1 MCGIIGWVDWNRD
14 LRNGQ
19 NVIRAM
25 TERLS
30 ARGPDAEEYWLAE
43 RAAFGHRRLIVI
55 DAEGGRQPMRGAAG
69 EHSCTLIY
77 NGEIYNTEELRQEL
91 LLKGYTFSGHSDTEV
106 LLKSYLAWGAECV
119 QRLNGIFSFAVWDD
133 QRERLFL
140 ARDRLGVKPL
150 FYTERPGFILFASEL
165 KALLAHPEI
174 EPIVDKDGLSEIL
187 LVGPART
194 PGNGI
199 YKGIRELKGGQALL
213 YSRQGMRIYSYWQLQ
228 AHAHLDDPAT
238 TVGNVRELFLDAV
251 KRQLV
256 SDVPIGTLL
265 SGGLD
270 SSAITA
276 VASDLFSPLPTFSVD
291 YVDNEKYFQPND
303 FQPNPDEPWIERVSR
318 HFGTEHRSVVLRTED
333 LASSLADSMRA
344 RDLPGMADIDS
355 SLLLFAKEIKKD
367 ITVGLSGE
375 CADEVFGGYPW
386 FHREEALQAA
396 TFPWALRLEHRL
408 AVLAPT
414 LIQELNGQEYLR
426 HRYQEALAEVPQESE
441 QKNLIA
447 PGKPSMEKRLR
458 EISYLT
464 LTRFMP
470 TLLDRKDRMTMASG
484 LEVRVPF
491 CDHRLVEYVWNI
503 PWELKN
509 YQGREKGLLRQA
521 LTGILPE
528 DVLWRRKSPYPK
540 THNPLY
546 LEKVGLW
553 LSEILADS
561 NSPLR
566 PLLNVPT
573 LKELIKTSSSMPSG
587 RPWFGQLMD
596 LPQLFAYLI
605 QTDLWLR
612 EYRVSLSL

>member
-1 MCGIIGWVDWNRD
+1 MCGITGWVDWHRD
-14 LRNGQ
+14 LRNQ
-19 NVIRAM
+19 QDVLRTM
-25 TERLS
+25 TARLS
-30 ARGPDAEEYWLAE
+30 ARGPDAGGYWLEE
-43 RAAFGHRRLIVI
+43 RVAFGHRRLIVI
-55 DAEGGRQPMRGAAG
+55 DAEGGRQPMRGARG
-69 EHSCTLIY
+69 EHSCTLVY

-119 QRLNGIFSFAVWDD
+119 KRLNGIFAFAIWDN
-133 QRERLFL
+133 QGETLFL

-150 FYTERPGFILFASEL
+150 FFSERSGSLLFASEL

-213 YSRQGMRIYSYWQLQ
+213 YSRQRTRIYSYWQLQ
-228 AHAHLDDPAT
+228 AKAHLDDPAT
-238 TVGNVRELFLDAV
+238 TVANVRELFLDAV

-303 FQPNPDEPWIERVSR
+303 FQPNPDAPWIERVSR
-318 HFGTEHRSVVLRTED
+318 HFGTEHRSVVLRSED
-333 LASSLADSMRA
+333 LASSLTDSMRA

-355 SLLLFAKEIKKD
+355 SLLLFAKAIKKD

-521 LTGILPE
+521 LAGILPE

-540 THNPLY
+540 THNPVY
-546 LEKVGLW
+546 LEKVRLW

-566 PLLNVPT
+566 PLLNVPA
-573 LKELIKTSSSMPSG
+573 LKELIKTSSSIPSG